1 MSQLT
6 IGSVTIGEY
15 SYPFQYEEETE
26 KITVFLGARTVT
38 VPENIDMI
46 VGQKLGM
53 LTGGN
58 ILYKLGI
65 PLSNDCMAVEGAEVK
80 YVSLANQMRSV
91 EYFIEDY
98 QANSSYTEMRLQ
110 FPELDYFIPSA
121 SIATVSN
128 EEIIFSRI
136 KNNLCSFEIKYC
148 GTVVSVSFDIKM
160 ICHSSNKTTAETI
173 SEVSIKFPE
182 TKDFEYLL
190 NLYFSAKAFFSFICN
205 RQNIGLRSA
214 TLIGKYPAKALEDKK
229 MVDVD
234 KYTQQKIFFSQ
245 KYLEPLENENS
256 VKKTPRIGLFYPKIK
271 ELFQLFFEEKAGDGA
286 ILDGGSTHPS
296 FKYRNL
302 IDLEQSLHITAA
314 FEYYVRT
321 ILPEISSPDTIAF
334 FSDMESLVDEY
345 IKTAKG
351 KKKEKA
357 KSFKKSLIPQ
367 VSLKEKIKKSY
378 GGYSTWQP
386 LKPILEEWF
395 GDDVDNL
402 ASAANL
408 WRNELAHEKREY
420 QPNVD
425 VITAVRLVEHLS
437 YCIVLRYAGYNDEQ
451 IKAILSDILTR

>member
-6 IGSVTIGEY
+6 IGNFTIGECA
-15 SYPFQYEEETE
+15 YPFQYEETTE
-26 KITVFLGARTVT
+26 KITIFLGAQTVV
-38 VPENIDMI
+38 VPEDMDMI
-46 VGQKLGM
+46 VGKKLGM

-58 ILYKLGI
+58 TLYKLSA
-65 PLSNDCMAVEGAEVK
+65 PLSNDCMTFEGAEVK

-98 QANSSYTEMRLQ
+98 QANSTYSEIRLQ
-110 FPELDYFIPSA
+110 FPELNYFIPSA

-128 EEIIFSRI
+128 EEIVFSRI

-148 GTVVSVSFDIKM
+148 DTVVSVSFDIKM
-160 ICHSSNKTTAETI
+160 ECHSSNKTIAETI

-182 TKDFEYLL
+182 TKDFEYLI
-190 NLYFSAKAFFSFICN
+190 NLYFSARAFFSFICN

-229 MVDVD
+229 IVDVD
-234 KYTQQKIFFSQ
+234 RYTQQKIFFSQ
-245 KYLEPLENENS
+245 KYLETLENEKT

-271 ELFQLFFEEKAGDGA
+271 ELFQLFFEETAETPA
-286 ILDGGSTHPS
+286 IVNGSSTHPS
-296 FKYRNL
+296 LKYRNL

-321 ILPEISSPDTIAF
+321 ILPEISSPDTAAF
-334 FSDMESLVDEY
+334 FSDMESLIDEY

-395 GDDVDNL
+395 GDDIDNL

-425 VITAVRLVEHLS
+425 VITAIRLVEHLN
-437 YCIVLRYAGYNDEQ
+437 YCIVLRYAGYDDEQ

>member
-6 IGSVTIGEY
+6 IGSVIIGEY

-26 KITVFLGARTVT
+26 KITIFLGARTVA
-38 VPENIDMI
+38 VPEGIDMI
-46 VGQKLGM
+46 VGKKLGM

-58 ILYKLGI
+58 TLYKLNA
-65 PLSNDCMAVEGAEVK
+65 PLSNDCMAIEGTEVK
-80 YVSLANQMRSV
+80 YVSLANQIRSV

-98 QANSSYTEMRLQ
+98 QENSSYTEMRLQ

-121 SIATVSN
+121 SIATVSD
-128 EEIIFSRI
+128 EKIVFSRI
-136 KNNLCSFEIKYC
+136 KNNLCSFEIKYSD
-148 GTVVSVSFDIKM
+148 TVVSVSFDIKM
-160 ICHSSNKTTAETI
+160 ECHSSNKTTAETI

-182 TKDFEYLL
+182 TKDLEYLI
-190 NLYFSAKAFFSFICN
+190 NLYFSARAFFSFICN
-205 RQNIGLRSA
+205 RQNIGLRNA
-214 TLIGKYPAKALEDKK
+214 TLIGKHPAKAIEDGKI
-229 MVDVD
+229 VDVD
-234 KYTQQKIFFSQ
+234 RYTQQKIFFSK
-245 KYLEPLENENS
+245 KYLEPLENEKAI
-256 VKKTPRIGLFYPKIK
+256 KKAPHIRLFVPKIK
-271 ELFQLFFEEKAGDGA
+271 ELFQLFFEEQVGKPAIVDGSSA
-286 ILDGGSTHPS
+286 HPS
-296 FKYRNL
+296 LKYRNL

-321 ILPEISSPDTIAF
+321 MLPEISSPDTIAF
-334 FSDMESLVDEY
+334 FSDMEALVDEY
-345 IKTAKG
+345 IKTAEG

-378 GGYSTWQP
+378 GGYSIWQP

-425 VITAVRLVEHLS
+425 VITAVRLVEHLN
-437 YCIVLRYAGYNDEQ
+437 YCIVLRYAGYKDEQ
-451 IKAILSDILTR
+451 IKAILSDILIR

>member
-6 IGSVTIGEY
+6 IGNFTIGDCNY
-15 SYPFQYEEETE
+15 LFQYEKTTE
-26 KITVFLGARTVT
+26 KITIFLGARTIT
-38 VPENIDMI
+38 VPEDMDMI
-46 VGQKLGM
+46 VGKKLGM

-58 ILYKLGI
+58 TLYKLST
-65 PLSNDCMAVEGAEVK
+65 PLSNDCMTFEGTEVK
-80 YVSLANQMRSV
+80 YVSLANQIRSV

-98 QANSSYTEMRLQ
+98 QENSTYTEMRLQ

-121 SIATVSN
+121 SIATVSDDK
-128 EEIIFSRI
+128 IVFSRI
-136 KNNLCSFEIKYC
+136 KNNLCSFEIEYC
-148 GTVVSVSFDIKM
+148 DTVVSVSFDIKM
-160 ICHSSNKTTAETI
+160 NCRSSNKTTAETI
-173 SEVSIKFPE
+173 SEVAIRFPE
-182 TKDFEYLL
+182 TKNWEYLI
-190 NLYFSAKAFFSFICN
+190 NLYFSARAFFAFICN

-214 TLIGKYPAKALEDKK
+214 TLIGKYPAKTIKDK
-229 MVDVD
+229 MVVDVD
-234 KYTQQKIFFSQ
+234 RYTQQEVFFSQ
-245 KYLEPLENENS
+245 KYLEPLENEKDI
-256 VKKTPRIGLFYPKIK
+256 KKAPRIELFYPKIK
-271 ELFQLFFEEKAGDGA
+271 ELFQLFFEEKTGDTA
-286 ILDGGSTHPS
+286 IVDGSSTHPS

-334 FSDMESLVDEY
+334 FIDIESLVDEY

-357 KSFKKSLIPQ
+357 KSFKKSLTPQ

-402 ASAANL
+402 ANAANL
-408 WRNELAHEKREY
+408 WRNELAHEKRAY

-425 VITAVRLVEHLS
+425 VITAVRLVEHLN
-437 YCIVLRYAGYNDEQ
+437 YCIVLRYARYTDEQ
-451 IKAILSDILTR
+451 IKTILSDILTR

>member
-15 SYPFQYEEETE
+15 SYPFQHEEETE

-160 ICHSSNKTTAETI
+160 ICHSNNKTTAETI

-190 NLYFSAKAFFSFICN
+190 NLYFSAKAFFRKFN
-205 RQNIGLRSA
+205 KIGR
-214 TLIGKYPAKALEDKK
+214 
-229 MVDVD
+229 
-234 KYTQQKIFFSQ
+234 
-245 KYLEPLENENS
+245 
-256 VKKTPRIGLFYPKIK
+256 
-271 ELFQLFFEEKAGDGA
+271 
-286 ILDGGSTHPS
+286 
-296 FKYRNL
+296 
-302 IDLEQSLHITAA
+302 
-314 FEYYVRT
+314 
-321 ILPEISSPDTIAF
+321 
-334 FSDMESLVDEY
+334 
-345 IKTAKG
+345 
-351 KKKEKA
+351 
-357 KSFKKSLIPQ
+357 
-367 VSLKEKIKKSY
+367 
-378 GGYSTWQP
+378 
-386 LKPILEEWF
+386 
-395 GDDVDNL
+395 
-402 ASAANL
+402 
-408 WRNELAHEKREY
+408 AH
-420 QPNVD
+420 V
-425 VITAVRLVEHLS
+425 
-437 YCIVLRYAGYNDEQ
+437 
-451 IKAILSDILTR
+451 